1 MLSDEERVELIVGDD
16 PAVDGAARAEAELI
30 AALLADPA
38 TWTEPP
44 DSLAGLIEDEIRAEA
59 ALDPPAAAAAA
70 RRPGRPAH
78 TRRGLVPLLGL
89 AAAGVVALGF
99 VFAAGGDDDAPV
111 AGASLVSETDPAASG
126 SAEIFDAESGFA
138 VYLDLAGLPPLPDDG
153 FYEAWVR
160 NDDGTL
166 VSIGT
171 FSESAGRITL
181 WSGVDPCEFGT
192 ITITR
197 ERPDGDPNSSGD
209 RVLAGPIDC
218 ST

>member
-16 PAVDGAARAEAELI
+16 QVVGDTARAEAQLI

-38 TWTEPP
+38 TWADPP
-44 DSLAGLIEDEIRAEA
+44 DSLAGLVVDEIRAEA
-59 ALDPPAAAAAA
+59 ALDPPAGAA
-70 RRPGRPAH
+70 RPAGRPAH
-78 TRRGLVPLLGL
+78 TRRGLVALLGV
-89 AAAGVVALGF
+89 AAAGVIALGF
-99 VFAAGGDDDAPV
+99 AFALRDGDPEPV
-111 AGASLVSETDPAASG
+111 AVASLASETDPAASG
-126 SAEIFDAESGFA
+126 SAEIFDARSGFA
-138 VYLDLAGLPPLPDDG
+138 VYLDLAGLPRLPDGG

-160 NDDGTL
+160 NEDGTL

-171 FSESAGRITL
+171 FSESAGPITL

-197 ERPDGDPNSSGD
+197 ERPDGDPASSGD

-218 ST
+218 PA

>member
-1 MLSDEERVELIVGDD
+1 
-16 PAVDGAARAEAELI
+16 
-30 AALLADPA
+30 
-38 TWTEPP
+38 
-44 DSLAGLIEDEIRAEA
+44 
-59 ALDPPAAAAAA
+59 
-70 RRPGRPAH
+70 
-78 TRRGLVPLLGL
+78 
-89 AAAGVVALGF
+89 
-99 VFAAGGDDDAPV
+99 
-111 AGASLVSETDPAASG
+111 VSETDPAASG

-138 VYLDLAGLPPLPDDG
+138 VYLDLAGLPRLPDDG